1 MNNTTYPTIAV
12 VDDHQLVRDGI
23 CELLSVIGFNVIIK
37 AVNGKDFLRQMA
49 RGAIIPDLCLLDI
62 DMPEMNGVQT
72 AICVKTIWPGIKI
85 LACTFDSNK
94 IPAMLKSGADA
105 CFLKEGDSVTLKKM
119 LLELYAAKSSVN

>member
-72 AICVKTIWPGIKI
+72 ALCIKAIWPGMKI
-85 LACTFDSNK
+85 LACTFNSNE
-94 IPAMLKSGADA
+94 IPAILKNGADA
-105 CFLKEGDSVTLKKM
+105 CILKSADSVTLKEK
-119 LLELYAAKSSVN
+119 LLELYDAKKA